1 MSLTM
6 MALRIAAVQ
15 ALKAGGTLVG
25 DNVLD
30 SQISAIDQTADGQ
43 LRSDQQRPFIA
54 VYTDAAKAQDLG
66 QTGLRS
72 NGRVDIMFNCGVSV
86 TMAETN
92 KETGE
97 TQIVDLFPATDAN
110 LEAVLDALDV
120 QISRVLTDP
129 DNPWAQ
135 VFGDFVQAYVA
146 KEHVRGGSSA
156 ENVRLAAGQ
165 TKLTVDVFAD
175 PRHGQPLATG
185 GPWPRFLALLSDYNL
200 LEQLAL
206 FQQLLGDPVSGAYE
220 EFERLTGMTTRDA
233 QSLRLYT
240 FGGVPRDVVVTDA
253 ASEAVPV

>member
-92 KETGE
+92 KDTGE

-146 KEHVRGGSSA
+146 KEHVRSSSSA

-175 PRHGQPLATG
+175 PRHGQPLAEG
-185 GPWPRFLALLSDYNL
+185 GPWPRFMALMA
-200 LEQLAL
+200 EHGVPQLAL
-206 FQQLLGDPVSGAYE
+206 FQQLVGDPVSGAYE

-253 ASEAVPV
+253 VNETVPV

>member
-72 NGRVDIMFNCGVSV
+72 NGRVDIVFNCGVSV

-129 DNPWAQ
+129 DNQWAQ

-146 KEHVRGGSSA
+146 KEHVRSSSSA

-175 PRHGQPLATG
+175 PRHGQPLAEG
-185 GPWPRFLALLSDYNL
+185 GPWPRFMALMA
-200 LEQLAL
+200 EHGVPQLAL
-206 FQQLLGDPVSGAYE
+206 FQQLVGDPVSGAYE

-240 FGGVPRDVVVTDA
+240 FGGVARDVVVTDVA
-253 ASEAVPV
+253 NEAVPV

>member
-6 MALRIAAVQ
+6 MALRIAAVR

-43 LRSDQQRPFIA
+43 LRSDQRRPFIA

-146 KEHVRGGSSA
+146 KEHVRSSSSA

-175 PRHGQPLATG
+175 PRHGQPLAEG
-185 GPWPRFLALLSDYNL
+185 GPWPRFMALMA
-200 LEQLAL
+200 EHGVPQLAL
-206 FQQLLGDPVSGAYE
+206 FQQLVGDPVSGVYE

-253 ASEAVPV
+253 VNEAVPV

>member
-15 ALKAGGTLVG
+15 ALKAGGTLVA

-30 SQISAIDQTADGQ
+30 SQISAIDQTADGR

-54 VYTDAAKAQDLG
+54 VYTDGGKAKELG

-72 NGRVDIMFNCGVSV
+72 NGQVDIMFNCGVSV

-120 QISRVLTDP
+120 QITRTLSDP
-129 DNPWAQ
+129 ENPWAQ
-135 VFGDFVQAYVA
+135 VFGDFVQAYVEKA
-146 KEHVRGGSSA
+146 HVRSSSSA
-156 ENVRLAAGQ
+156 DNVRLAAGQ
-165 TKLTVDVFAD
+165 TKLTVEVFAD
-175 PRHGQPLATG
+175 PRYGQPLAAG
-185 GPWPRFLALLSDYNL
+185 GPWPRFMALMAEYDVP
-200 LEQLAL
+200 QLGL
-206 FQQLLGDPVSGAYE
+206 FQQLLGDPTAGAYA
-220 EFERLTGMTTRDA
+220 EFEQLTGMTARDA

-240 FGGVPRDVVVTDA
+240 FSGVARDVAVTEALSDA
-253 ASEAVPV
+253 EPV

>member
-30 SQISAIDQTADGQ
+30 SQISAIDQTADGR

-72 NGRVDIMFNCGVSV
+72 NGRVDIVFNCGVSV

-120 QISRVLTDP
+120 QISRVLTDL

-146 KEHVRGGSSA
+146 KEHVRSSSSA

-175 PRHGQPLATG
+175 PRHGQPLAEG
-185 GPWPRFLALLSDYNL
+185 GPWPRFMALMA
-200 LEQLAL
+200 EHGVPQLAL
-206 FQQLLGDPVSGAYE
+206 FQQLMGDPVSGAYE

-240 FGGVPRDVVVTDA
+240 FGGVPRDVVVTDVA
-253 ASEAVPV
+253 NVTVPV

>member
-1 MSLTM
+1 MSMTM

-54 VYTDAAKAQDLG
+54 VYTDAAKSQDLG

-146 KEHVRGGSSA
+146 KEHVRSSSSA

-165 TKLTVDVFAD
+165 TKLSVDVFAD
-175 PRHGQPLATG
+175 PRHSQPLADG
-185 GPWPRFLALLSDYNL
+185 GPWPRFMTLMAEHNVP
-200 LEQLAL
+200 QLAL
-206 FQQLLGDPVSGAYE
+206 FQRLLGDPASGPYE
-220 EFERLTGMTTRDA
+220 EFEQLTGMTTRDA
-233 QSLRLYT
+233 HGLRLYT
-240 FGGVPRDVVVTDA
+240 FGGVARDVVIADA
-253 ASEAVPV
+253 TNDAEPV

>member
-30 SQISAIDQTADGQ
+30 SQISAIDQTADGR

-72 NGRVDIMFNCGVSV
+72 NGRVDIVFNCGVSV

-146 KEHVRGGSSA
+146 KEHVRSSSSA

-175 PRHGQPLATG
+175 PRHGQPLAEG
-185 GPWPRFLALLSDYNL
+185 GPWPRFMALMA
-200 LEQLAL
+200 EHGVPQLAL
-206 FQQLLGDPVSGAYE
+206 FQQLVGDPVSGAYE

-253 ASEAVPV
+253 VNEAVPV

>member
-135 VFGDFVQAYVA
+135 VFGDFVQTYVA
-146 KEHVRGGSSA
+146 KEHVRSSSSA

-175 PRHGQPLATG
+175 PRHGQPLAEG
-185 GPWPRFLALLSDYNL
+185 GPWPRFMALMA
-200 LEQLAL
+200 EHGVPQLAL
-206 FQQLLGDPVSGAYE
+206 FQQLVGDPASGAYE

-240 FGGVPRDVVVTDA
+240 FGGVPRDVVVTDVA
-253 ASEAVPV
+253 NETVPV